1 MVELE
6 HVSGEDE
13 EWLRAT
19 IERHRNF
26 TGSAI
31 ADQILNAWTVEVS
44 SFRKVMPRDYK
55 KVLNVLAAAKA
66 EGLDEEATANR
77 VMEAARG

>member
-1 MVELE
+1 
-6 HVSGEDE
+6 
-13 EWLRAT
+13 
-19 IERHRNF
+19 
-26 TGSAI
+26 
-31 ADQILNAWTVEVS
+31 
-44 SFRKVMPRDYK
+44 MPRDYK